1 MVAVHA
7 SRVNGDAST
16 FTRYSRPM
24 TNPKFFR
31 MALVLGLLSAIGP
44 FAIDMYLPALPA
56 IGVSLHTDMH
66 AVQMSLMA
74 FFVSFAISQIV
85 YGPASD
91 IFGRKPPLYVGI
103 ALFVVGS
110 VGCALAPHIGWLI
123 AFRFLQGLGG
133 GAPIVVPRAI
143 VRDLH
148 TGAEATRLMA
158 MLMLVF
164 SVSPILA
171 PLIGS
176 LIIDAAGWRAI
187 FWVVSGIGVV
197 GLALVAFTLEE
208 TRPAAQRVH
217 SDVAST
223 LRAFALLLRDP
234 HFIGLTAIGA
244 FGMAAFFIYLAN
256 SSFVLIEH
264 YGLTPRQYS
273 VAFAVNAASFIGV
286 SQFAGRLAERYG
298 LPRIVSLAVL
308 GFALSMVVLAVLNLA
323 GVDGLAP
330 MIAVLLI
337 GFGFLGLVVPT
348 TSVMALDDHG
358 EIAGAA
364 SALMGTLQLV
374 LGAVVI
380 AVMGVFVDGTA
391 RPMVAGIAVVA
402 VIAWVLG
409 RWTLGRRPR
418 ETATA

>member
-1 MVAVHA
+1 MAV
-7 SRVNGDAST
+7 
-16 FTRYSRPM
+16 
-24 TNPKFFR
+24 
-31 MALVLGLLSAIGP
+31 VLGLLSAIGP

-56 IGVSLHTDMH
+56 IGTALHADVH
-66 AVQMSLMA
+66 AVQLSLMA
-74 FFVSFAISQIV
+74 FFLSFAISQIV

-91 IFGRKPPLYVGI
+91 MFGRKPPLYVGI

-110 VGCALAPHIGWLI
+110 VGCALAPDIGWLI

-148 TGAEATRLMA
+148 TGAEATKLMA

-171 PLIGS
+171 PLVGS

-187 FWVVSGIGVV
+187 FWVVTAIGVV
-197 GLALVAFTLEE
+197 GLVLVATTLEE
-208 TRPAAQRVH
+208 TRPAAQRTE

-223 LRAFALLLRDP
+223 LRAFWQLLRDP
-234 HFIGLTAIGA
+234 HFMGLTATGA

-256 SSFVLIEH
+256 SSFVLIDH

-273 VAFAVNAASFIGV
+273 LAFAVNAASFIGV

-298 LPRIVSLAVL
+298 LPRIVSVAVL
-308 GFALSMVVLAVLNLA
+308 GFALSMCTLAALNFA
-323 GVDGLAP
+323 GFESLPV
-330 MIAVLLI
+330 MVAVLLV

-374 LGAVVI
+374 MGAVVI
-380 AVMGVFVDGTA
+380 AVMGAFVDGTA
-391 RPMVAGIAVVA
+391 RPMVAGIAVAA
-402 VIAWVLG
+402 VLAWAFAH
-409 RWTLGRRPR
+409 WTLGGGRTR
-418 ETATA
+418 ATAPGAAAVDEA